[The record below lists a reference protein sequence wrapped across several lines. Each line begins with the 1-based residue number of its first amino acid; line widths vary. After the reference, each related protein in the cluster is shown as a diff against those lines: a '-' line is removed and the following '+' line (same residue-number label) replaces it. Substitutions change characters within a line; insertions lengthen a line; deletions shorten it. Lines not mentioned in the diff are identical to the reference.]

1 MKRRDFLTKSVL
13 AGGAVLFGS
22 QLFASAIE
30 IPTYVH
36 IRHGLLLN
44 NADKVWTSIQL
55 GETTY
60 KLCKDVF
67 LENGADDQIGMQL
80 FTFIDPSGQT
90 TEVFVEENTI
100 VSEGISPKM
109 KNFVQKHL

>member
-22 QLFASAIE
+22 QLFASSIE

-44 NADKVWTSIQL
+44 NSDKTWASIQL

-80 FTFIDPSGQT
+80 FTFIDPTGQT
-90 TEVFVEENTI
+90 TEVFVEEDTI
-100 VSEGISPKM
+100 ISKGLNPKM
-109 KNFVQKHL
+109 ANFVMNHI